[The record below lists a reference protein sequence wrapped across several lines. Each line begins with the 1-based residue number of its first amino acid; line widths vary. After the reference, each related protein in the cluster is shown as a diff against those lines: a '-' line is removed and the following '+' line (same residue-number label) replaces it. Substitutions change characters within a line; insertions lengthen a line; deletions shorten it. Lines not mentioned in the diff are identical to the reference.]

1 MNIPTTPQHYPTR
14 YICHINHHLVFCVFL
29 ITFVKPMLRN
39 MNNRLTQF
47 LAAENISQSQ
57 FADTIEVA
65 RASVSHII
73 AGRNKPGWDFLNS
86 MLKHYPNLNI
96 EWLLNGTGKMYKSS
110 ARETAN
116 ESSKNQTQEITD
128 LFSSAEVA
136 NEPVNAETSDI
147 STPRESKISDSS
159 STRAGLLHQENAQN
173 TSSIGADSGQRI
185 DSQRK
190 ISKIV
195 VFYDDNTFSE
205 IL

>member
-1 MNIPTTPQHYPTR
+1 
-14 YICHINHHLVFCVFL
+14 
-29 ITFVKPMLRN
+29 
-39 MNNRLTQF
+39 MNNRLVQF

-96 EWLLNGTGKMYKSS
+96 EWLLNGTGKMYK
-110 ARETAN
+110 TAVAEPVIEN
-116 ESSKNQTQEITD
+116 TQQKTEIIPD
-128 LFSSAEVA
+128 LFSAQ
-136 NEPVNAETSDI
+136 ETDAVGESNGFAGTI
-147 STPRESKISDSS
+147 HLSSLSSRESKISDSVR
-159 STRAGLLHQENAQN
+159 TQTGIHHPENGSN
-173 TSSIGADSGQRI
+173 ADNSPFQKEQMPEN
-185 DSQRK
+185 QRK

-195 VFYDDNTFSE
+195 VFYDDNTFTE